1 MLKTR
6 LVRVA
11 TSALLLAGFATSVSG
26 GTVANAAP
34 ANTDNVTI
42 CHRTAS
48 VTNPYV
54 RITVDQRSVSNANSK
69 HGGGSHDH
77 WATSVYPSKPN
88 PNVFDPSKTYPAN
101 DKKWGDI
108 IPLLDVS
115 GNALRS
121 PASTVAGLNYTGIGL
136 QIYNGTGAYAGL
148 CRQMNARDY
157 YEVQKAAGVPPA
169 DILAEMNE
177 LDSPDF
183 ASQLT
188 ACGGTFTGCDPAK
201 LGTQSI
207 TIVTTTVPGATTT
220 PGTPTT
226 VASAPT
232 PTLPAGVT
240 LAAGKGALT
249 VKIWIDANR
258 DGKQSTS
265 EINMKDITVT
275 IVGPNGV
282 TKTAKTSATGE
293 VAFVDLDPGSWSVV
307 STLTAD
313 GFEKVYDSDGTI
325 DWKSTQTVV
334 AGQVASAVFAAA
346 SNAPTAT
353 IPAGVTLAPGKGA
366 LTVKIWIDKN
376 RNGKQASSE
385 KNLKGITVKIAGPNG
400 VTKTAK
406 TSAKGEVSF
415 LDLDPGSWSVVSTL
429 SIDGYEKV
437 YDSDGTV
444 NWKSTETVVEGQVAS
459 AAFAAATK
467 ATASTAESS
476 PNSSLPAT
484 GNASTGLALWAA
496 AMLLSGLALVGLR
509 QRRRA

>member
-6 LVRVA
+6 LIRVA
-11 TSALLLAGFATSVSG
+11 TSALLLAGFATSISG
-26 GTVANAAP
+26 GTVANAAQP
-34 ANTDNVTI
+34 GNSNNVTI

-54 RITVDQRSVSNANSK
+54 RITVDQRSVGNANSK

-77 WATSVYPSKPN
+77 WATSVYTTKPN
-88 PNVFDPSKTYPAN
+88 PNVFNPAKTYPSN

-108 IPLLDVS
+108 IAFTDVS
-115 GNALRS
+115 GNQLTGNAYQVR
-121 PASTVAGLNYTGIGL
+121 GLNNTGFGAEIF
-136 QIYNGTGAYAGL
+136 NGTGAGAGL

-201 LGTQSI
+201 LGTTSI
-207 TIVTTTVPGATTT
+207 SIPTTTVA

-226 VASAPT
+226 VASGTPTTVASTPT

-307 STLTAD
+307 STLTAE

-325 DWKSTQTVV
+325 DWKSAQTVV
-334 AGQVASAVFAAA
+334 SGQVASAVFAAA
-346 SNAPTAT
+346 STAPTAT

-467 ATASTAESS
+467 ASASTAG
-476 PNSSLPAT
+476 SSLPAT
-484 GNASTGLALWAA
+484 GNASSGLALWAA
-496 AMLLSGLALVGLR
+496 AMVLSGLALVGLR